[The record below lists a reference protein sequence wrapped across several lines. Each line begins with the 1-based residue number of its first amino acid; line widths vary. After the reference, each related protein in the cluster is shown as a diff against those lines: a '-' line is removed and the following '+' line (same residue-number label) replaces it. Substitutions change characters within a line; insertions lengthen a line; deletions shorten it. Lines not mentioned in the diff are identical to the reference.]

1 MIKLLSAKQYGKT
14 LKATIQS
21 SGRLGFTDN
30 SAKEFE
36 LEKPTWIKMAE
47 DDENP
52 DTLYMVI
59 LRTADE
65 DAFQVCKAGNYYY
78 LPTKYLFDALDY
90 DYAGK
95 KIMFDIVRMK
105 DMDHDFGGPVYKMK
119 RRFGKSQKEE
129 SEE

>member
-36 LEKPTWIKMAE
+36 LESPTWIKLAE
-47 DDENP
+47 DDENS

-59 LRTADE
+59 LKSADE
-65 DAFQVCKAGNYYY
+65 DAFQVATYSW
-78 LPTKYLFDALDY
+78 T
-90 DYAGK
+90 
-95 KIMFDIVRMK
+95 MV
-105 DMDHDFGGPVYKMK
+105 
-119 RRFGKSQKEE
+119 
-129 SEE
+129 